1 VLAFKAPSIWNEIVK
16 TEHTLFKWTGSTI
29 VFSLPSLPS
38 NESAVGDYF
47 SWKKSS
53 EHVLLSQLSNRLTS
67 DPSSLFF
74 SQSFGFFR
82 LFVVFKFYSCWWNL
96 WKGFCPLKFS
106 KESPEVK
113 IEIRKNGKR
122 WKSSGSA
129 KPLQEQGQG
138 YRGKID
144 QNFQFL

>member
-1 VLAFKAPSIWNEIVK
+1 MNTPYLNGPVLQS
-16 TEHTLFKWTGSTI
+16 
-29 VFSLPSLPS
+29 FSPCRVCLRRISR
-38 NESAVGDYF
+38 

-82 LFVVFKFYSCWWNL
+82 LFVVFKFYSCWRNL
-96 WKGFCPLKFS
+96 RKGFCPLKFS
-106 KESPEVK
+106 NESPEVK

>member
-1 VLAFKAPSIWNEIVK
+1 VIL
-16 TEHTLFKWTGSTI
+16 HL
-29 VFSLPSLPS
+29 
-38 NESAVGDYF
+38 YF
-47 SWKKSS
+47 SFK
-53 EHVLLSQLSNRLTS
+53 VS
-67 DPSSLFF
+67 DF
-74 SQSFGFFR
+74 FGF
-82 LFVVFKFYSCWWNL
+82 L
-96 WKGFCPLKFS
+96 WSSSSTLVGETFEKDCPLKFA

-144 QNFQFL
+144 QNFLFL